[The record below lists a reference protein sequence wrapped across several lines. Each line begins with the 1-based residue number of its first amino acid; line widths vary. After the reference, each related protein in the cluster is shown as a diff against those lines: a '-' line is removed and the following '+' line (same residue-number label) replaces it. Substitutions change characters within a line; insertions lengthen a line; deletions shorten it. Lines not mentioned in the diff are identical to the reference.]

1 MSKSKFK
8 TIKLPE
14 DFVNAYIDPLV
25 ESSLG
30 YSSRAEVA
38 KDGIRRLN
46 RRDEKENEEKD

>member
-1 MSKSKFK
+1 MSKTKFK

-25 ESSLG
+25 ESDLG

-38 KDGIRRLN
+38 KDGIRSLN
-46 RRDEKENEEKD
+46 RRDEKKDDE